1 MQKILGCW
9 LSFQAARLPGA
20 QRTRRVRVSAR
31 SRTKIRQAASFWCHF
46 GECGMTGVED
56 LGLAGFGCGC
66 GRGCGVILGSSL
78 FQRRA
83 DEIFDGGLFT
93 EENLRSFDGIV
104 GFLVFESESDQ
115 REHCIV

>member
-20 QRTRRVRVSAR
+20 QWTRSVRVRAR
-31 SRTKIRQAASFWCHF
+31 SSPKIREAASFWCHF

-56 LGLAGFGCGC
+56 LGLAGFGC
-66 GRGCGVILGSSL
+66 GCGVILGSSL

-104 GFLVFESESDQ
+104 GFLMFESESDQ